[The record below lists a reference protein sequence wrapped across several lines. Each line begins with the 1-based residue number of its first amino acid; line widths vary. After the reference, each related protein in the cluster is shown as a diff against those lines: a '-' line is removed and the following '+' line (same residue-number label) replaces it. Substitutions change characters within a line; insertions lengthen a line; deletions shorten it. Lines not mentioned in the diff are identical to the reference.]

1 MKTEKRFVI
10 LFAAVI
16 AACCALCVFC
26 SVTTLRHLRQSNNA
40 AVTQLIANLRAH
52 EPEITDAEIMRILNA
67 EENTLDTEKLL
78 RTYGVTEDDWT
89 VKSSRADSAAVVAV
103 SSAVCLLCGVSCLG
117 VFAIYKRRQRKRL
130 DKLINYLAAVN
141 DGNYDLALDSNSETA
156 DSRLQNE
163 IYKTTVTLREAA
175 QQSAESREKLK
186 TALSDISHQLKTPLT
201 SVIITTENLL
211 DNPELPLE
219 LRQEFL
225 RDIYRSSNH
234 ISFLVQSLLTL
245 SKLDADS
252 IVLKRKPEP
261 LGEVFSEVN
270 RNIAVLAELRGV
282 SVTADDSGVILDC
295 DKKWLCEALS
305 NIAKNCV
312 EHTDEDGEVRLT
324 AETNPLYTT
333 ITVSDNGQGIASEDL
348 PHIFERFYRGKN
360 AADHSVGIGLALS
373 KAIIEKAGGA
383 VRVDS
388 ETGKGSAFTIRFFQ
402 SGEIA

>member
-1 MKTEKRFVI
+1 MKTEKRFVM

-16 AACCALCVFC
+16 AACCVLCAVC
-26 SVTTLRHLRQSNNA
+26 SVLTLGHLRQSNNA

-52 EPEITDAEIMRILNA
+52 DPELTDAELMQILNA
-67 EENTLDTEKLL
+67 GENTRDAEQLL
-78 RTYGVTEDDWT
+78 RSYGISEDEWA
-89 VKSSRADSAAVVAV
+89 VKSSQADSAAVVAAA
-103 SSAVCLLCGVSCLG
+103 SAVCLLCGAACLG
-117 VFAIYKRRQRKRL
+117 VFAVYKRRQRKRL
-130 DKLINYLAAVN
+130 DTLINYLAAVN
-141 DGNYDLALDSNSETA
+141 GGNYDLALDSNSETA

-175 QQSAESREKLK
+175 QQAAESREKLK

-211 DNPELPLE
+211 DNPDLPPE

-261 LGEVFSEVN
+261 LGAIFSEVTQ
-270 RNIAVLAELRGV
+270 NIAVLAELKGV
-282 SVTADDSGVILDC
+282 SVTTADNGVTLDC

-305 NIAKNCV
+305 NIVKNCV
-312 EHTDEDGEVRLT
+312 EHTDEGGEVRLT
-324 AETNPLYTT
+324 AESNPLYTQ
-333 ITVSDNGQGIASEDL
+333 ITVSDNGQGIAPEDL

-360 AADHSVGIGLALS
+360 AADDSVGIGLALS
-373 KAIIEKAGGA
+373 KTIIEKAGGA
-383 VRVDS
+383 IRVDS
-388 ETGKGSAFTIRFFQ
+388 EPGKGSTFTIKIFLY
-402 SGEIA
+402 

>member
-1 MKTEKRFVI
+1 MKTEKRFVM

-16 AACCALCVFC
+16 AACCVLCAVC
-26 SVTTLRHLRQSNNA
+26 SVLTLGHLRQSNNA

-52 EPEITDAEIMRILNA
+52 DPELTDAELMQILNA
-67 EENTLDTEKLL
+67 GENTRDAEQLL
-78 RTYGVTEDDWT
+78 RSYGISEDEWA
-89 VKSSRADSAAVVAV
+89 VKSSQADSAAVVAAA
-103 SSAVCLLCGVSCLG
+103 SAVCLLCGASCFA
-117 VFAIYKRRQRKRL
+117 VFALYRRRQRKRL
-130 DKLINYLAAVN
+130 DTLINYLAAVN
-141 DGNYDLALDSNSETA
+141 GGAYDLALDSNSETA

-175 QQSAESREKLK
+175 QQAAESREKLK

-211 DNPELPLE
+211 DNPDLPPE

-225 RDIYRSSNH
+225 RDIYRSSSH

-261 LGEVFSEVN
+261 LGAIFSEVTQ
-270 RNIAVLAELRGV
+270 NIAVLAELKGV
-282 SVTADDSGVILDC
+282 SVTTADNGVTLDC

-305 NIAKNCV
+305 NIVKNCV
-312 EHTDEDGEVRLT
+312 EHTDEGGEVRLT
-324 AETNPLYTT
+324 AESNPLYTQ
-333 ITVSDNGQGIASEDL
+333 ITVSDNGQGIAPEDL

-360 AADHSVGIGLALS
+360 AADDSVGIGLALS
-373 KAIIEKAGGA
+373 KTITEKAGGTI
-383 VRVDS
+383 RVDS
-388 ETGKGSAFTIRFFQ
+388 EPGKGSTFTIKFFYTN
-402 SGEIA
+402 S

>member
-26 SVTTLRHLRQSNNA
+26 SVTTLHQLRQNNNA

-89 VKSSRADSAAVVAV
+89 VKSSRTDSAAVVVV

-117 VFAIYKRRQRKRL
+117 VFAVYKRRQRKRL
-130 DKLINYLAAVN
+130 DKLINYLAAIN

-186 TALSDISHQLKTPLT
+186 IALSDISHQLKTPLT
-201 SVIITTENLL
+201 SIIITTENLL

-261 LGEVFSEVN
+261 LGEVFSEVTQ
-270 RNIAVLAELRGV
+270 NIAVLAELRGV
-282 SVTADDSGVILDC
+282 SVTTDDNGVTLEC

-312 EHTDEDGEVRLT
+312 EHTDEGGEVGLS
-324 AETNPLYTT
+324 AETNPVYTT
-333 ITVSDNGQGIASEDL
+333 ITVSDNGQGIAPEDL

-360 AADHSVGIGLALS
+360 AADDSVGIGLALS
-373 KAIIEKAGGA
+373 KTIIEKAGGTI
-383 VRVDS
+383 RVDS
-388 ETGKGSAFTIRFFQ
+388 GPGKGSNFSIKFFQ
-402 SGEIA
+402 KTR

>member
-1 MKTEKRFVI
+1 MKAEKRFVI

-26 SVTTLRHLRQSNNA
+26 SAMTLRYLRQGNNA

-52 EPEITDAEIMRILNA
+52 EPDITDAEIMQILNA
-67 EENTLDTEKLL
+67 EENTLDTEKQL

-89 VKSSRADSAAVVAV
+89 VKSSRTDSAAVVAV

-117 VFAIYKRRQRKRL
+117 VFAFYKRRQRKRL
-130 DKLINYLAAVN
+130 DTLINYLAAVN
-141 DGNYDLALDSNSETA
+141 GGNYDLALDSNSETA

-201 SVIITTENLL
+201 SIIITTENLL

-225 RDIYRSSNH
+225 RDIYHSSNH

-261 LGEVFSEVN
+261 LGEIFSEVN
-270 RNIAVLAELRGV
+270 RNIAVLAELKGV
-282 SVTADDSGVILDC
+282 SVTADDNSVALDC

-312 EHTDEDGEVRLT
+312 EHTDEGGEVRLT
-324 AETNPLYTT
+324 AERNPVYTT
-333 ITVSDNGQGIASEDL
+333 ITVSDNGQGIAPEDL

-360 AADHSVGIGLALS
+360 AADDSVGIGLALS
-373 KAIIEKAGGA
+373 KTIIEKAGGTI
-383 VRVDS
+383 RVDS

>member
-10 LFAAVI
+10 AFAAVV
-16 AACCALCVFC
+16 AACCVLCVVC
-26 SVTTLRHLRQSNNA
+26 AALSLHHLRQNNNA

-52 EPEITDAEIMRILNA
+52 APDITDAEIMQILNA
-67 EENTLDTEKLL
+67 EENTHDAEKLL
-78 RTYGVTEDDWT
+78 RSYGISEDKWA
-89 VKSSRADSAAVVAV
+89 VKSSQADSAMVVA
-103 SSAVCLLCGVSCLG
+103 SASAVCLLCGAACFG
-117 VFAIYKRRQRKRL
+117 VFAVYRRRQRKRL
-130 DKLINYLAAVN
+130 DRLINYLAAVN
-141 DGNYDLALDSNSETA
+141 GGSYDLALDSNSETA

-175 QQSAESREKLK
+175 QQAAESREQLK

-211 DNPELPLE
+211 DNPDLPTE

-261 LGEVFSEVN
+261 LGDIFSEVTQ
-270 RNIAVLAELRGV
+270 NIAVLAELKGV
-282 SVTADDSGVILDC
+282 SVTADDNGVTLDC

-312 EHTDEDGEVRLT
+312 EHTGAGGTVRLT
-324 AETNPLYTT
+324 AAANPLYTK
-333 ITVSDNGQGIASEDL
+333 ITVSDNGQGIAPEDL

-360 AADHSVGIGLALS
+360 AADDSVGIGLALS
-373 KAIIEKAGGA
+373 KTIVEKAGGTI
-383 VRVDS
+383 RVDS
-388 ETGKGSAFTIRFFQ
+388 EPKKGSSFIVKLF
-402 SGEIA
+402 S